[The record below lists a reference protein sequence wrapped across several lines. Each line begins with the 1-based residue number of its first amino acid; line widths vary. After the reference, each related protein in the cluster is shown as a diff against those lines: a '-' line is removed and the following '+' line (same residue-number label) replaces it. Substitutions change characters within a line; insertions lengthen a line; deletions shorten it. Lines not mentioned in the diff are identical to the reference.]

1 MCSKPRVYNLTSQ
14 AMMTDSD
21 DKRRIKKN
29 ISITSWAINTSS
41 DLHDYVLLT
50 SQKMI
55 ISKSECKTKGNDQIR
70 QRKKSAQAMTSQAE
84 IS

>member
-1 MCSKPRVYNLTSQ
+1 MLR
-14 AMMTDSD
+14 TDSVYFD
-21 DKRRIKKN
+21 VTSNDHKPRIKKN
-29 ISITSWAINTSS
+29 IYISITSWAINTSS